1 MEKAMEDLELHIIEN
16 TKQAQNGFG
25 HMWGSGWYQI
35 TMEQIEQ
42 LKAGKQL
49 AFSDGEYV
57 NFISLKEPK

>member
-1 MEKAMEDLELHIIEN
+1 MERAMEDLALHIIEN
-16 TKQAQNGFG
+16 TKEAQNEFG

-35 TMEQIEQ
+35 TLEQIEQ

-49 AFSDGEYV
+49 AFSDGEYA